1 MSDEN
6 MQDHVYIK
14 IKLSL
19 KENQT
24 EEELQDIV
32 QELEEK
38 VAELEEQLQKV
49 SVGYQQVVNVNN
61 SLTMLTQKYEET
73 INLLTARLLEA
84 RAQP

>member
-32 QELEEK
+32 QELDY
-38 VAELEEQLQKV
+38 
-49 SVGYQQVVNVNN
+49 SVTHDQIIDTEIKSI
-61 SLTMLTQKYEET
+61 SLTCQS
-73 INLLTARLLEA
+73 I
-84 RAQP
+84 

>member
-19 KENQT
+19 KENHT

-32 QELEEK
+32 QELDYS
-38 VAELEEQLQKV
+38 VTHEQIIDTEIK
-49 SVGYQQVVNVNN
+49 SI
-61 SLTMLTQKYEET
+61 SLTCQS
-73 INLLTARLLEA
+73 I
-84 RAQP
+84 

>member
-24 EEELQDIV
+24 EEELHDLSEDLDYSVTHKHIIDTELLDFSLDGCFTDI
-32 QELEEK
+32 
-38 VAELEEQLQKV
+38 
-49 SVGYQQVVNVNN
+49 
-61 SLTMLTQKYEET
+61 
-73 INLLTARLLEA
+73 
-84 RAQP
+84 